1 MIPMPDDVKQ
11 EIDRLESLLDS
22 TDMNPVLG
30 CYKAIENLNA
40 ERFSIRQRINGMR
53 HPYVERQV
61 AVKPDLAADR
71 ELKLKRQKEAMQ
83 RALKQVEEGL

>member
-1 MIPMPDDVKQ
+1 MLPMPNDVKQ

-22 TDMNPVLG
+22 PDMNPVLG
-30 CYKAIENLNA
+30 CYRAIEKLNA
-40 ERFSIRQRINGMR
+40 ERFRIQQRINGMR
-53 HPYVERQV
+53 HPYIERQV

>member
-1 MIPMPDDVKQ
+1 MLPIPNDVKQ

-22 TDMNPVLG
+22 PDMNPVLG

-40 ERFSIRQRINGMR
+40 ERFRIRQRINGMR
-53 HPYVERQV
+53 HPYIERQV
-61 AVKPDLAADR
+61 SVQPDLAVDR

-83 RALKQVEEGL
+83 RALNQLNA